1 MFKKGKNKM
10 IQLLEAMDEISG
22 ELDTQYA
29 SGDSLGDISLDDA
42 SPSLKDSDSP
52 MIDDKPDMDST
63 GSMEEPTEELTSAGD
78 DELLDALNQIFTP
91 ILVMQGFEGD
101 VIEKIHE
108 SCSEAN
114 VLMERNIISFDNN
127 SRMAQLLSVCALLIA
142 RQKNSPKYQMYKK
155 AMEIAKSTKLE
166 IQKTEY
172 AAAQA
177 LAQKFLVK
185 VSTTNGSTVA
195 RKSAQDL
202 LPMTN

>member
-1 MFKKGKNKM
+1 MGNINKKELLLKIRESN
-10 IQLLEAMDEISG
+10 ITQLLEAMDEVSNSLSI
-22 ELDTQYA
+22 QYT
-29 SGDSLGDISLDDA
+29 SGDSLLDA
-42 SPSLKDSDSP
+42 P
-52 MIDDKPDMDST
+52 IDDEPGRSLAPTDELSNNNP
-63 GSMEEPTEELTSAGD
+63 METAD
-78 DELLDALNQIFTP
+78 VELLDALNQIFTP